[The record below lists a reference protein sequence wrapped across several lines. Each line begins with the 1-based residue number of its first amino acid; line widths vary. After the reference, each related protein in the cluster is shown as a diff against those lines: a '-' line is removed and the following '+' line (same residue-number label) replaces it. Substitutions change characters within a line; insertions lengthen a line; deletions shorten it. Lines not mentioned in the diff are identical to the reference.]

1 MMDITNIGLLTAHQL
16 LGQRDKQK
24 HFKVCLGLGLVLLP
38 VMGLLNSIIL
48 ISLIGLTKEAF
59 DHFYGS
65 GFCWHDLQANMAGLL
80 FAILISTNY

>member
-1 MMDITNIGLLTAHQL
+1 MTGRTNIGLLTAHQL
-16 LGQRDKQK
+16 LEQRDKQK

-48 ISLIGLTKEAF
+48 ISIIGLTKEAF

-65 GFCWHDLQANMAGLL
+65 GFCWYDLQANMAGLFL
-80 FAILISTNY
+80 SILISTNY

>member
-65 GFCWHDLQANMAGLL
+65 GFCWYDLQANMAGLFL
-80 FAILISTNY
+80 SILISTNH

>member
-65 GFCWHDLQANMAGLL
+65 GFCWYDLQANMAGLL
-80 FAILISTNY
+80 LSILISTNY

>member
-38 VMGLLNSIIL
+38 AMGLLNSIIL

>member
-38 VMGLLNSIIL
+38 AVGLLNSIIL

>member
-1 MMDITNIGLLTAHQL
+1 MTDRANIGLLTAHQSF
-16 LGQRDKQK
+16 GQRDKQK
-24 HFKVCLGLGLVLLP
+24 HFKVCLGLGLVSLP

-65 GFCWHDLQANMAGLL
+65 GFCWYDLQANMAGLFL
-80 FAILISTNY
+80 SILISTNH

>member
-38 VMGLLNSIIL
+38 AMGLLNSIIL

-59 DHFYGS
+59 DHFFGS
-65 GFCWHDLQANMAGLL
+65 GFCWYDIQANLAGYTLSVL
-80 FAILISTNY
+80 SQLNY

>member
-1 MMDITNIGLLTAHQL
+1 MMDRTNIGLLTAHQL

-38 VMGLLNSIIL
+38 AMGLLNSIIL

>member
-1 MMDITNIGLLTAHQL
+1 MTDRAKIGLLTAHQL

-38 VMGLLNSIIL
+38 AVGLLNSIIL

>member
-1 MMDITNIGLLTAHQL
+1 MTDRVKIGLLTAHQL

-24 HFKVCLGLGLVLLP
+24 HFKVCLGLGLVLLQA
-38 VMGLLNSIIL
+38 MGLLNSIIL

-65 GFCWHDLQANMAGLL
+65 GFCWYDLQANMAGLL

>member
-1 MMDITNIGLLTAHQL
+1 MINRTKIGLLTGHQL
-16 LGQRDKQK
+16 LEQRDKQK

-65 GFCWHDLQANMAGLL
+65 GFCWYDLQANMAGLFL
-80 FAILISTNY
+80 SILISTNH

>member
-1 MMDITNIGLLTAHQL
+1 MMDRTNIGLLTAHQL

-38 VMGLLNSIIL
+38 AVGLLNSIIL